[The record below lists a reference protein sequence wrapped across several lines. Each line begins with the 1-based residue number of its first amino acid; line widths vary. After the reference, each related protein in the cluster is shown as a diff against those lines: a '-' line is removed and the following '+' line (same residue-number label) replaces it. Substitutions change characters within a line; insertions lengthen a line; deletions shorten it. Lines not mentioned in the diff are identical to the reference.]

1 MLQDILLAG
10 LPQDQSGARLR
21 AVDCSAHLLPCRATT
36 LLEMER
42 GETRRDT
49 TTSQD
54 VWTM

>member
-10 LPQDQSGARLR
+10 LPQDQSGARLS